1 MHTEDQLFFHLEVWA
16 ENIEGRKSS
25 LKSSLRGLL
34 LCQELFE
41 VIFFFFGGAYPLL
54 ANRWRSEDI
63 ESPATGLRSGRARF

>member
-1 MHTEDQLFFHLEVWA
+1 MKIHTEGQLFFHLEVWA

-41 VIFFFFGGAYPLL
+41 VIFFGGAYHLL
-54 ANRWRSEDI
+54 ANRWRSEGI
-63 ESPATGLRSGRARF
+63 ESPATGLNKWQS